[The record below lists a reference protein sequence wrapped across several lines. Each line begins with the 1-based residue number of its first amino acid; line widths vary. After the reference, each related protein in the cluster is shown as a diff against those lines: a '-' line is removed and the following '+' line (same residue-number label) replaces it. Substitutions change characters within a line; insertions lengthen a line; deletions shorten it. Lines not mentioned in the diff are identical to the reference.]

1 MNQSGTQIMAYFPL
15 RKFAFS
21 VLQSIPSKFSSKAP
35 RLEGYEKEITLEWA
49 KFTHSAY
56 SEEVR
61 LKVCNQL
68 PGRSDVNIDGYE
80 MSPLMKKALALN
92 NELTTY
98 GGDVFEYDEIT
109 SMQDVIRNH

>member
-1 MNQSGTQIMAYFPL
+1 M
-15 RKFAFS
+15 
-21 VLQSIPSKFSSKAP
+21 
-35 RLEGYEKEITLEWA
+35 
-49 KFTHSAY
+49 
-56 SEEVR
+56 
-61 LKVCNQL
+61 KVCNQL

-109 SMQDVIRNH
+109 SMQDVIRNSLVGMMLGTTPEDTAKTIQAEIDNNQ